1 MELWDAYD
9 KNLEKI
15 DGMTLIRGE
24 KSPEGVYHL
33 VCDVIVRHT
42 DGEYLLMQRDSRKH
56 YGGMWEAT
64 AGGSALRG
72 ESPLECA
79 RRELR
84 EETGIHAEWL
94 EELGRVRADGR
105 NTVYCEFLCI
115 TDCKKDSI
123 VLQEGETSD
132 YRWVTR
138 DELLSM
144 KRDELVTQRMQMFI
158 DELKS
163 GIRSDADR
171 GPYEPVSKEKMEFK
185 KLTSSDTEWN
195 ALADYAEN
203 CSWGAGKTLAEE
215 MRQKHFTG
223 WERVILAEDQGR
235 VAGCCTVSGTDCIP
249 DVPYTPYI
257 GMLFVGEEYRGKRLS
272 QRMIDFA
279 SEYLKE
285 VGFSEVYLVSDHENL
300 YEKYGFQVIDEKMA
314 PWGRMQKIYR
324 RALPEKDHAGKDA

>member
-9 KNLEKI
+9 RNLEKI
-15 DGMTLIRGE
+15 EGMTLIRGE
-24 KSPEGVYHL
+24 KIPEGVYHL

-64 AGGSALRG
+64 AGGSALQG
-72 ESPLECA
+72 ESPLDCA
-79 RRELR
+79 IRELR
-84 EETGIHAEWL
+84 EETGIRAEYL
-94 EELGRVRADGR
+94 EEVGRVRAAGR
-105 NTVYCEFLCI
+105 NAIYCEFLCI

-123 VLQEGETSD
+123 ILQEGETSA
-132 YRWVTR
+132 YKWVTQ

-144 KRDELVTQRMQMFI
+144 KREELVTQRMQNFV
-158 DELKS
+158 DDLKP
-163 GIRSDADR
+163 GNRLD
-171 GPYEPVSKEKMEFK
+171 VK
-185 KLTSSDTEWN
+185 KLTAADAEWN
-195 ALADYAEN
+195 VLADYAEN
-203 CSWGAGKTLAEE
+203 CSWGAGRTLAEE
-215 MRQKHFTG
+215 MRQNHFTG

-235 VAGCCTVSGTDCIP
+235 IAGYCTVSGTDCIP

-272 QRMIDFA
+272 QRMIDDA

-285 VGFSEVYLVSDHENL
+285 LGFSEVYLVSDHENL

-324 RALPEKDHAGKDA
+324 KGL

>member
-9 KNLEKI
+9 RNLEKI
-15 DGMTLIRGE
+15 EGMTLIRGE
-24 KSPEGVYHL
+24 KIPEGVYHL

-64 AGGSALRG
+64 AGGSALQG
-72 ESPLECA
+72 ESPLDCA
-79 RRELR
+79 IRELR
-84 EETGIHAEWL
+84 EETGIRAEYL
-94 EELGRVRADGR
+94 EEVGRVRAAGR
-105 NTVYCEFLCI
+105 NAIYCEFLCI

-123 VLQEGETSD
+123 ILQEGETSA
-132 YRWVTR
+132 YKWVTQ

-144 KRDELVTQRMQMFI
+144 KREELVTQRMQNFV
-158 DELKS
+158 DDLKP
-163 GIRSDADR
+163 GNRLD
-171 GPYEPVSKEKMEFK
+171 VK
-185 KLTSSDTEWN
+185 KLTAADAEWN
-195 ALADYAEN
+195 VLADYAEN
-203 CSWGAGKTLAEE
+203 CSWGAGRTLAEE
-215 MRQKHFTG
+215 MRQNHFTG

-235 VAGCCTVSGTDCIP
+235 IAGYCTVSGTDCIP
-249 DVPYTPYI
+249 DVPYMPYI

-272 QRMIDFA
+272 QRMIDDA

-285 VGFSEVYLVSDHENL
+285 LGFSEVYLVSDHENL

-324 RALPEKDHAGKDA
+324 KGL

>member
-1 MELWDAYD
+1 MEIWDAYD
-9 KNLEKI
+9 RNLEKI
-15 DGMTLIRGE
+15 EGMTLIRGE
-24 KSPEGVYHL
+24 KIPEGVYHL

-64 AGGSALRG
+64 AGGSALQG
-72 ESPLECA
+72 ESPLDCA
-79 RRELR
+79 IRELR
-84 EETGIHAEWL
+84 EETGIRAEYL
-94 EELGRVRADGR
+94 EEVGRVRAAGR
-105 NTVYCEFLCI
+105 NAIYCEFLCI

-123 VLQEGETSD
+123 ILQEGETAA
-132 YRWVTR
+132 YQWVTQ

-144 KRDELVTQRMQMFI
+144 KRDELVTQRMQNFV
-158 DELKS
+158 DDLKP
-163 GIRSDADR
+163 GNRLD
-171 GPYEPVSKEKMEFK
+171 VK
-185 KLTSSDTEWN
+185 KLTAADAEWN
-195 ALADYAEN
+195 VLADYAEN
-203 CSWGAGKTLAEE
+203 CSWGAGRTLAEE
-215 MRQKHFTG
+215 MRQNHFTG

-235 VAGCCTVSGTDCIP
+235 IAGYCTVSGTDCIP

-272 QRMIDFA
+272 RRMIDYA

-285 VGFSEVYLVSDHENL
+285 LGFSEVYLVSDHENL

-324 RALPEKDHAGKDA
+324 KGL

>member
-9 KNLEKI
+9 RNLEKI
-15 DGMTLIRGE
+15 EGMTLIRGE
-24 KSPEGVYHL
+24 KIPEGVYHL

-64 AGGSALRG
+64 AGGSALQG
-72 ESPLECA
+72 ESPLDCA
-79 RRELR
+79 IRELR
-84 EETGIHAEWL
+84 EETGIRAEYL
-94 EELGRVRADGR
+94 EEVGRVRAAGR
-105 NTVYCEFLCI
+105 NAIYCEFLCI

-123 VLQEGETSD
+123 ILQEGETSA
-132 YRWVTR
+132 YQWVTQ

-144 KRDELVTQRMQMFI
+144 KREELVTQRMQNFV
-158 DELKS
+158 DDLKP
-163 GIRSDADR
+163 GNRLD
-171 GPYEPVSKEKMEFK
+171 VK
-185 KLTSSDTEWN
+185 KLTAADAEWN
-195 ALADYAEN
+195 VLADYAEN

-215 MRQKHFTG
+215 MRQNHFTG

-235 VAGCCTVSGTDCIP
+235 IAGYCTVSGTDCIP

-272 QRMIDFA
+272 QRMIDDA

-285 VGFSEVYLVSDHENL
+285 LGFSEVYLVSDHENL

-324 RALPEKDHAGKDA
+324 KGL

>member
-1 MELWDAYD
+1 MEIWDAYD
-9 KNLEKI
+9 RNLEKI
-15 DGMTLIRGE
+15 EGMTLIRGE
-24 KSPEGVYHL
+24 KIPEGVYHL

-64 AGGSALRG
+64 AGGSALQG
-72 ESPLECA
+72 ESPLDCA
-79 RRELR
+79 IRELR
-84 EETGIHAEWL
+84 EETGIRAEYL
-94 EELGRVRADGR
+94 EEVGRVRAAGR
-105 NTVYCEFLCI
+105 NAIYCEFLCI

-123 VLQEGETSD
+123 ILQEGETSA
-132 YRWVTR
+132 YQWVTQ

-144 KRDELVTQRMQMFI
+144 KREELVTQRMQNFV
-158 DELKS
+158 DDLKP
-163 GIRSDADR
+163 GNRLD
-171 GPYEPVSKEKMEFK
+171 VK
-185 KLTSSDTEWN
+185 KLTAADAEWN
-195 ALADYAEN
+195 VLADYAEN
-203 CSWGAGKTLAEE
+203 CSWGAGRTLAEE
-215 MRQKHFTG
+215 MRQNHFTG

-235 VAGCCTVSGTDCIP
+235 IAGYCTVSGTDCIP

-272 QRMIDFA
+272 QRMIDDA

-285 VGFSEVYLVSDHENL
+285 LGFSEVYLVSDHENL

-324 RALPEKDHAGKDA
+324 KGL

>member
-1 MELWDAYD
+1 MEIWDAYD
-9 KNLEKI
+9 RNLEKI
-15 DGMTLIRGE
+15 EGMTLIRGE
-24 KSPEGVYHL
+24 KIPEGVYHL

-64 AGGSALRG
+64 AGGSALQG
-72 ESPLECA
+72 ESPLDCA
-79 RRELR
+79 IRELR
-84 EETGIHAEWL
+84 EETGIRAEQL
-94 EELGRVRADGR
+94 EEVGRVRAAGR
-105 NTVYCEFLCI
+105 NAIYCEFLCI

-123 VLQEGETSD
+123 ILQEGETSA
-132 YRWVTR
+132 YKWVTQ

-144 KRDELVTQRMQMFI
+144 KREELVTQRMQNFV
-158 DELKS
+158 DDLKP
-163 GIRSDADR
+163 GNRLD
-171 GPYEPVSKEKMEFK
+171 VK
-185 KLTSSDTEWN
+185 KLTAADAEWN
-195 ALADYAEN
+195 VLADYAEN

-215 MRQKHFTG
+215 MRQNHFTG

-235 VAGCCTVSGTDCIP
+235 IAGYCTVSGTDCIP
-249 DVPYTPYI
+249 DVPYMPYI

-272 QRMIDFA
+272 QRMIDDA

-285 VGFSEVYLVSDHENL
+285 LGFSEVYLVSDHENL

-324 RALPEKDHAGKDA
+324 KGL

>member
-1 MELWDAYD
+1 MEIWDAYD
-9 KNLEKI
+9 RNLEKI
-15 DGMTLIRGE
+15 EGMTLIRGE
-24 KSPEGVYHL
+24 KIPEGVYHL

-64 AGGSALRG
+64 AGGSALQG
-72 ESPLECA
+72 EKPLDCA
-79 RRELR
+79 IRELR
-84 EETGIHAEWL
+84 EETGIRAEQL
-94 EELGRVRADGR
+94 EEVGRVRAAGR
-105 NTVYCEFLCI
+105 NAIYCEFLCI

-123 VLQEGETSD
+123 ILQEGETSA
-132 YRWVTR
+132 YKWVTQ

-144 KRDELVTQRMQMFI
+144 KRDELVTQRMQNFV
-158 DELKS
+158 DDLKP
-163 GIRSDADR
+163 GNRLD
-171 GPYEPVSKEKMEFK
+171 VK
-185 KLTSSDTEWN
+185 KLTAADAEWN
-195 ALADYAEN
+195 VLADYAEN
-203 CSWGAGKTLAEE
+203 CSWGAGRTLAEE
-215 MRQKHFTG
+215 MRQNHFTG

-235 VAGCCTVSGTDCIP
+235 IAGYCTVSGTDCIP

-272 QRMIDFA
+272 QRMIDDA

-285 VGFSEVYLVSDHENL
+285 LGFSEVYLVSDHENL

-324 RALPEKDHAGKDA
+324 KGL

>member
-1 MELWDAYD
+1 MEIWDAYD
-9 KNLEKI
+9 RNLEKI
-15 DGMTLIRGE
+15 EGMTLIRGE
-24 KSPEGVYHL
+24 KIPEGVYHL

-64 AGGSALRG
+64 AGGSALQG
-72 ESPLECA
+72 ESPLDCA
-79 RRELR
+79 IRELR
-84 EETGIHAEWL
+84 EETGIRAEYL
-94 EELGRVRADGR
+94 EEVGRVRAAGH
-105 NTVYCEFLCI
+105 NAIYCEFLCI

-123 VLQEGETSD
+123 ILQEGETAA
-132 YRWVTR
+132 YQWVTQ

-144 KRDELVTQRMQMFI
+144 KREELVTQRMQNFV
-158 DELKS
+158 DELKP
-163 GIRSDADR
+163 RYRLEA
-171 GPYEPVSKEKMEFK
+171 K
-185 KLTSSDTEWN
+185 KLTAADAEWN

-203 CSWGAGKTLAEE
+203 CSWGAGRTLAEE
-215 MRQKHFTG
+215 MRQNHFTG

-235 VAGCCTVSGTDCIP
+235 IAGYCTVSGTDCIP

-272 QRMIDFA
+272 QRMIDDA

-285 VGFSEVYLVSDHENL
+285 LGFSEVYLVSDHENL

-314 PWGRMQKIYR
+314 PWGRMQKIYWKG
-324 RALPEKDHAGKDA
+324 L

>member
-1 MELWDAYD
+1 MEIWDAYD
-9 KNLEKI
+9 RNLEKI
-15 DGMTLIRGE
+15 EGMTLIRGE
-24 KSPEGVYHL
+24 KIPEGVYHL

-64 AGGSALRG
+64 AGGSALQG
-72 ESPLECA
+72 ESPLDCA
-79 RRELR
+79 IRELR
-84 EETGIHAEWL
+84 EETGIRAEYL
-94 EELGRVRADGR
+94 EEVGRVRAAGR
-105 NTVYCEFLCI
+105 NAIYCEFLCI

-123 VLQEGETSD
+123 ILQEGETSA
-132 YRWVTR
+132 YKWVTQ

-144 KRDELVTQRMQMFI
+144 KREELVTQRMQNFV
-158 DELKS
+158 DDLKP
-163 GIRSDADR
+163 GNRLD
-171 GPYEPVSKEKMEFK
+171 VK
-185 KLTSSDTEWN
+185 KLTAADAEWN

-203 CSWGAGKTLAEE
+203 CSWGAGRTLAEE
-215 MRQKHFTG
+215 MRQNHFTG

-235 VAGCCTVSGTDCIP
+235 IAGYCTVSGTDCIP

-272 QRMIDFA
+272 QRMIDDA

-285 VGFSEVYLVSDHENL
+285 LGFSEVYLVSDHENL

-324 RALPEKDHAGKDA
+324 KGL

>member
-1 MELWDAYD
+1 MEIWDAYD
-9 KNLEKI
+9 RNLKKI
-15 DGMTLIRGE
+15 EGMTLIRGE
-24 KSPEGVYHL
+24 KIPEGVYHL

-64 AGGSALRG
+64 AGGSALQG
-72 ESPLECA
+72 ESPLDCA
-79 RRELR
+79 IRELR
-84 EETGIHAEWL
+84 EETGIRAEYL
-94 EELGRVRADGR
+94 EEVGRVRAAGR
-105 NTVYCEFLCI
+105 NAIYCEFLCI

-123 VLQEGETSD
+123 ILQEGETSA
-132 YRWVTR
+132 YQWVTQ

-144 KRDELVTQRMQMFI
+144 KREELVTQRMQNFV
-158 DELKS
+158 DDLKP
-163 GIRSDADR
+163 GNRLD
-171 GPYEPVSKEKMEFK
+171 VK
-185 KLTSSDTEWN
+185 KLTAADAEWN
-195 ALADYAEN
+195 VLADYAEN
-203 CSWGAGKTLAEE
+203 CSWGAGRTLAEE
-215 MRQKHFTG
+215 MRQNHFTG

-235 VAGCCTVSGTDCIP
+235 IAGYCTVSGTDCIP

-272 QRMIDFA
+272 QRMIDDA

-285 VGFSEVYLVSDHENL
+285 LGFSEVYLVSDHENL

-324 RALPEKDHAGKDA
+324 KGL

>member
-9 KNLEKI
+9 RNLEKI
-15 DGMTLIRGE
+15 EGMTLIRGE
-24 KSPEGVYHL
+24 KIPEGVYHL

-64 AGGSALRG
+64 AGGSALQG
-72 ESPLECA
+72 ESPLDCA
-79 RRELR
+79 IRELR
-84 EETGIHAEWL
+84 EETGIRAEYL
-94 EELGRVRADGR
+94 EEVGRVRAAER
-105 NTVYCEFLCI
+105 NTVYCEFLCV
-115 TDCKKDSI
+115 TDCRKDSVI
-123 VLQEGETSD
+123 LQEGETSA
-132 YRWVTR
+132 YKWVTQ

-144 KRDELVTQRMQMFI
+144 KREELVTQRMQNFV
-158 DELKS
+158 DDLKP
-163 GIRSDADR
+163 GNRLD
-171 GPYEPVSKEKMEFK
+171 VK
-185 KLTSSDTEWN
+185 KLTAADAEWN
-195 ALADYAEN
+195 VLADYAEN
-203 CSWGAGKTLAEE
+203 CSWGAGRTLAEE
-215 MRQKHFTG
+215 MRQNHFTG

-235 VAGCCTVSGTDCIP
+235 IAGYCTVSGTDCIP

-272 QRMIDFA
+272 QRMIDDA

-285 VGFSEVYLVSDHENL
+285 LGFSEVYLVSDHENL

-324 RALPEKDHAGKDA
+324 KGL

>member
-1 MELWDAYD
+1 MEIWDAYD
-9 KNLEKI
+9 RNLEKI
-15 DGMTLIRGE
+15 EGMTLIRGE
-24 KSPEGVYHL
+24 KIPEGVYHL

-64 AGGSALRG
+64 AGGSALQG
-72 ESPLECA
+72 ESPLDCA
-79 RRELR
+79 IRELR
-84 EETGIHAEWL
+84 EETGIRAEYL
-94 EELGRVRADGR
+94 EEVGRVRAAGR
-105 NTVYCEFLCI
+105 NAIYCEFLCI

-123 VLQEGETSD
+123 ILQEGETSA
-132 YRWVTR
+132 YKWVTQ

-144 KRDELVTQRMQMFI
+144 KRDELVTQRMQNFV
-158 DELKS
+158 DDLKP
-163 GIRSDADR
+163 GNRLD
-171 GPYEPVSKEKMEFK
+171 VK
-185 KLTSSDTEWN
+185 KLTAADAEWN
-195 ALADYAEN
+195 VLADYAEN

-215 MRQKHFTG
+215 MRQNHFTG

-235 VAGCCTVSGTDCIP
+235 IAGYCTVSGTDCIP

-272 QRMIDFA
+272 QRMIDDA

-285 VGFSEVYLVSDHENL
+285 LGFSEVYLVSDHENL

-324 RALPEKDHAGKDA
+324 KGL

>member
-1 MELWDAYD
+1 MEIWDAYD
-9 KNLEKI
+9 RNLEKI
-15 DGMTLIRGE
+15 EGMTLIRGE
-24 KSPEGVYHL
+24 KIPEGVYHL

-64 AGGSALRG
+64 AGGSALQG
-72 ESPLECA
+72 ESPLDCA
-79 RRELR
+79 IRELR
-84 EETGIHAEWL
+84 EETGIRAEYL
-94 EELGRVRADGR
+94 EEVGRVRAAGR
-105 NTVYCEFLCI
+105 NAIYCEFLCI

-123 VLQEGETSD
+123 ILQEGETSA
-132 YRWVTR
+132 YKWVTQ

-144 KRDELVTQRMQMFI
+144 KREELVTQRMQNFV
-158 DELKS
+158 DDLKP
-163 GIRSDADR
+163 GNRLD
-171 GPYEPVSKEKMEFK
+171 VK
-185 KLTSSDTEWN
+185 KLTAADAEWN
-195 ALADYAEN
+195 VLADYAEN
-203 CSWGAGKTLAEE
+203 CSWGAGRTLAEE
-215 MRQKHFTG
+215 MRQNHFTG

-235 VAGCCTVSGTDCIP
+235 IAGYCTVSGTDCIP

-272 QRMIDFA
+272 RRMIDYA

-285 VGFSEVYLVSDHENL
+285 LGFSEVYLVSDHENL

-324 RALPEKDHAGKDA
+324 KGL

>member
-9 KNLEKI
+9 RNLEKI
-15 DGMTLIRGE
+15 EGMTLIRGE
-24 KSPEGVYHL
+24 KIPEGVYHL

-64 AGGSALRG
+64 AGGSALQG
-72 ESPLECA
+72 ESPLDCA
-79 RRELR
+79 IRELR
-84 EETGIHAEWL
+84 EETGIRAEYL
-94 EELGRVRADGR
+94 EEVGRVRAAGR
-105 NTVYCEFLCI
+105 NAIYCEFLCI

-123 VLQEGETSD
+123 ILQEGETSA
-132 YRWVTR
+132 YQWVTQ

-144 KRDELVTQRMQMFI
+144 KREELVTQRMQNFV
-158 DELKS
+158 DDLKP
-163 GIRSDADR
+163 GNRLD
-171 GPYEPVSKEKMEFK
+171 VK
-185 KLTSSDTEWN
+185 KLTAADAEWN
-195 ALADYAEN
+195 VLADYAEN
-203 CSWGAGKTLAEE
+203 CSWGAGRTLAEE
-215 MRQKHFTG
+215 MRQNHFTG

-235 VAGCCTVSGTDCIP
+235 IAGYCTVSGTDCIP

-272 QRMIDFA
+272 QRMIDDA

-285 VGFSEVYLVSDHENL
+285 LGFSEVYLVSDHENL

-324 RALPEKDHAGKDA
+324 KGL

>member
-9 KNLEKI
+9 RNLEKI
-15 DGMTLIRGE
+15 EGMTLIRGE
-24 KSPEGVYHL
+24 KIPEGVYHL

-56 YGGMWEAT
+56 CGGMWEAT
-64 AGGSALRG
+64 AGGSALQG
-72 ESPLECA
+72 ENPLDYA
-79 RRELR
+79 IRELR
-84 EETGIHAEWL
+84 EETGIHAEHL
-94 EELGRVRADGR
+94 EEVGRVRAAGR
-105 NTVYCEFLCI
+105 NAIYCEFLCI

-123 VLQEGETSD
+123 ILQEGETSA
-132 YRWVTR
+132 YQWVTQ

-144 KRDELVTQRMQMFI
+144 KRKELVTQRMQNFV
-158 DELKS
+158 DDLKP
-163 GIRSDADR
+163 GNRLD
-171 GPYEPVSKEKMEFK
+171 VK
-185 KLTSSDTEWN
+185 KLTAADAEWN
-195 ALADYAEN
+195 VLADYAEN
-203 CSWGAGKTLAEE
+203 CSWGAGRTLAEE
-215 MRQKHFTG
+215 MRQNHFTG

-235 VAGCCTVSGTDCIP
+235 IAGYCTVSGTDCIP

-272 QRMIDFA
+272 QRMIDDA

-285 VGFSEVYLVSDHENL
+285 LGFSEVYLVSDHENL

-324 RALPEKDHAGKDA
+324 KGL

>member
-1 MELWDAYD
+1 MEIWDAYD
-9 KNLEKI
+9 KNLKKI

-24 KSPEGVYHL
+24 KIPEGVYHL

-64 AGGSALRG
+64 AGGSALQG
-72 ESPLECA
+72 ESPLDCA
-79 RRELR
+79 IRELR
-84 EETGIHAEWL
+84 EETGIRAEYL
-94 EELGRVRADGR
+94 EEVGRVRAAGR
-105 NTVYCEFLCI
+105 NAIYCEFLCI

-123 VLQEGETSD
+123 ILQEGETSA
-132 YRWVTR
+132 YKWVTQ

-144 KRDELVTQRMQMFI
+144 KRDELVTQRMQNFV
-158 DELKS
+158 DDLKS
-163 GIRSDADR
+163 GNRLD
-171 GPYEPVSKEKMEFK
+171 VK
-185 KLTSSDTEWN
+185 KLTAADAEWN
-195 ALADYAEN
+195 VLADYAEN

-215 MRQKHFTG
+215 MRQNHFTG

-235 VAGCCTVSGTDCIP
+235 IAGYCTVSGTDCIP

-272 QRMIDFA
+272 QRMIDDA

-285 VGFSEVYLVSDHENL
+285 LGFSEVYLVSDHENL

-324 RALPEKDHAGKDA
+324 KGL

>member
-9 KNLEKI
+9 RNLEKI
-15 DGMTLIRGE
+15 EGMTLIRGE
-24 KSPEGVYHL
+24 KIPEGVYHL
-33 VCDVIVRHT
+33 VCDIIVRHT

-64 AGGSALRG
+64 AGGSALQG
-72 ESPLECA
+72 ESPLDCA
-79 RRELR
+79 IRELR
-84 EETGIHAEWL
+84 EETGIRAEYL
-94 EELGRVRADGR
+94 EEVGRVRAAGR
-105 NTVYCEFLCI
+105 NAIYCEFLCI

-123 VLQEGETSD
+123 ILQEGETSA
-132 YRWVTR
+132 YKWVTQ

-144 KRDELVTQRMQMFI
+144 KREELVTQRMQNFV
-158 DELKS
+158 DDLKP
-163 GIRSDADR
+163 GNRLD
-171 GPYEPVSKEKMEFK
+171 VK
-185 KLTSSDTEWN
+185 KLTAADAEWN
-195 ALADYAEN
+195 VLADYAEN
-203 CSWGAGKTLAEE
+203 CSWGAGRTLAEE
-215 MRQKHFTG
+215 MRQNHFTG

-235 VAGCCTVSGTDCIP
+235 IAGYCTVSGTDCIP

-272 QRMIDFA
+272 QRMIDDA

-285 VGFSEVYLVSDHENL
+285 LGFSEVYLVSDHENL

-324 RALPEKDHAGKDA
+324 KGL